1 MNRQLKTTDRQQKD
15 GETDKQQRDGET
27 DRRKGEGVEMG
38 RGARRG
44 VWETDKDGCGNAE
57 Y

>member
-38 RGARRG
+38 RGTRREG
-44 VWETDKDGCGNAE
+44 WETDKDGCGNAE